1 MVDVAQSG
9 NPVVREML
17 SRHPKVS
24 TVSQGALLGVS
35 FSQGP
40 WQREVLIGQATNP
53 LYGLVEL
60 MDNNPVV
67 CADRMSVP
75 SPATTL
81 ALIALGPLADAG
93 LIEDSPT
100 VIVNIEGDEEEISS
114 ALAAMGWAGGAFLHS
129 EPMDLEGVAAATVMV
144 AIRTPDDLDEID
156 DLFEERFGRSFFVR
170 RDEDSEWDASLV
182 RGKPLALYRLR
193 ISPDQPNSLLT
204 VRVLADLQGKL
215 GAAQVVHAMNVM
227 CGFEESLGISQ

>member
-1 MVDVAQSG
+1 MIDVAQSA
-9 NPVVREML
+9 NPVIREML
-17 SRHPKVS
+17 GRHPKVAL
-24 TVSQGALLGVS
+24 VSEGLASGIS

-40 WQREVLIGQATNP
+40 WQREVVIGQAAEP

-75 SPATTL
+75 SVAATL

-93 LIEDSPT
+93 LIVDSPT
-100 VIVNIEGDEEEISS
+100 VIVNIEGDEEEIIS
-114 ALAAMGWAGGAFLHS
+114 ALAATGWKGGAFLHS
-129 EPMDLEGVAAATVMV
+129 ELIDLEGVVAATVMV
-144 AIRTPDDLDEID
+144 AIRTPEDLDEID
-156 DLFEERFGRSFFVR
+156 DLYEERFGRSFFVR
-170 RDEDSEWDASLV
+170 RNEDSEWDPALV

-204 VRVLADLQGKL
+204 VRVLADLQGKA